1 MFLVLQR
8 CPKSG
13 NMNKHGQ
20 NKKNK
25 KIIMVY
31 IILSSSIYLVSEKV
45 VPWGGDDSFSWLTPR
60 LPAWTKMAVYS
71 VIVQCHIIFGMWSAK
86 SDPSNSADI

>member
-45 VPWGGDDSFSWLTPR
+45 VPW
-60 LPAWTKMAVYS
+60 
-71 VIVQCHIIFGMWSAK
+71 CHITFGMWSAK